1 MSVIAIVNIEISD
14 IEKYVESG
22 YVEHAGSTV
31 TQYGGTYLVR
41 AGNTVVIE
49 GDPKPARVILIEFDS
64 MENFNKWYD
73 SEEYAPWKKVRH
85 RLAKNDM
92 FVVEA
97 LSKQDR
103 NLIASANDA

>member
-14 IEKYVESG
+14 IEKYVERG
-22 YVEHAGSTV
+22 NVEQAGSTV

-73 SEEYAPWKKVRH
+73 SNEYAPWKKVRH

-97 LSKQDR
+97 LSKEDS